1 MTMTDPKAF
10 LRSLFETA
18 IDASHPDKCLAGSL
32 PPAPDKGRLIILSI
46 GKAGAAMAAA
56 AERFYRDTQ
65 AWNSGRIGG
74 VAVSRHGYRAPLE
87 RIALIEA
94 GHPVPDEA
102 SISASEAVLSAATLA
117 GEDDFVVVLISG
129 GGSALMTAPVEGVT
143 LSDKQDVT
151 RALLRSGAP
160 IDEINTV
167 RKHLSRIKGGRL
179 QRAITP
185 ARSLTLAI
193 SDVAGDHTSSIASG
207 PTVPDPTTLHDA
219 RAILKTYGIIP
230 PEAVQAALKNPENES
245 VKPGDPAFANAEI
258 QIVASASTA
267 VAAAAKEAEA
277 AGLKAIDLGHH
288 LEDEA
293 RVLAKQHARHA
304 IEAAESGTPSL
315 ILSGGEAGVVIAG
328 NGRGGPNQEFALAL
342 ALELEG
348 RENIWALA
356 GDTDGTDGGSGA
368 ADDPAG
374 AMIEPDTLRRAQAI
388 GLDAKAMLEN
398 NDSTTFFRLIGDLV
412 ETGPTN
418 TNVNDFRAILVDA
431 CGKRV

>member
-1 MTMTDPKAF
+1 MTSIDPKAF
-10 LRSLFETA
+10 LRSLFNRA
-18 IDASHPDKCLAGSL
+18 IEASHPDKCLTGSL
-32 PPAPDKGRLIILSI
+32 PPAPETGRLIILSI
-46 GKAGAAMAAA
+46 GKAGAAMAAT
-56 AERFYRDTQ
+56 AERFYRETQ
-65 AWNSGRIGG
+65 AWHAGRIGG
-74 VAVSRHGYRAPLE
+74 VAVSRHGYRSPLE

-94 GHPVPDEA
+94 GHPVPDDA
-102 SISASEAVLSAATLA
+102 SISASEAVLSAAELA

-160 IDEINTV
+160 IDAINTV

-179 QRAITP
+179 QRAIMP

-193 SDVAGDHTSSIASG
+193 SDVAMDHASSIASG
-207 PTVPDPTTLHDA
+207 PTVPDPTTLADA
-219 RAILKTYGIIP
+219 RAILEKYGIAP
-230 PEAVQAALKNPENES
+230 SHAVQAVLENPANET

-258 QIVASASTA
+258 RIVASASTA
-267 VAAAAKEAEA
+267 IEAAAEEAED
-277 AGLKAIDLGHH
+277 AGFEVIDLGHD

-293 RVLAKQHARHA
+293 RILAKHHAARA
-304 IEAAESGTPSL
+304 IEALERGTPTL
-315 ILSGGEAGVVIAG
+315 ILSGGEAGVVITG
-328 NGRGGPNQEFALAL
+328 NGKGGPNQEFALAL

-348 RENIWALA
+348 RKNIWAIA
-356 GDTDGTDGGSGA
+356 GDTDGTDGGTGA
-368 ADDPAG
+368 SDDPAG
-374 AMIEPDTLRRAQAI
+374 AMIEPDTLLRSRAHGI
-388 GLDAKAMLEN
+388 DAKAMLEN

-431 CGKRV
+431 SAKRV